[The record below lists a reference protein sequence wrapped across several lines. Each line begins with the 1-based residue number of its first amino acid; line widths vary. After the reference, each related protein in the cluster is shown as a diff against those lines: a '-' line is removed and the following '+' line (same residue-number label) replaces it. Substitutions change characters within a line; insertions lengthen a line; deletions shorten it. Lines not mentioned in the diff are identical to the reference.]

1 MITPIPP
8 IHTPHPIK
16 FPPILITANKSKS
29 LINRDSLLESSCLYV
44 MLRQT
49 VHTKDFHNVES
60 VTGPSLNIIT
70 TTFITMIITITFIII
85 TILMGESV
93 CGYDM
98 CATAPLVNLRKQPGV
113 EGGPPPKT
121 SSWSKIHKWWLWR
134 LWWGGWRANLCWGF
148 TSGGGKGPKN
158 NLPTFWT
165 MPSVFQWDNFPFFLT
180 DGI

>member
-1 MITPIPP
+1 
-8 IHTPHPIK
+8 
-16 FPPILITANKSKS
+16 
-29 LINRDSLLESSCLYV
+29 

-49 VHTKDFHNVES
+49 VHAKDFHNVES

-70 TTFITMIITITFIII
+70 ITFITITFINI

-121 SSWSKIHKWWLWR
+121 SS
-134 LWWGGWRANLCWGF
+134 
-148 TSGGGKGPKN
+148 
-158 NLPTFWT
+158 
-165 MPSVFQWDNFPFFLT
+165 
-180 DGI
+180 